1 MAFIKEHIKG
11 IAVACGG
18 VILVAAVIIGSSLF
32 ILDSK
37 EKMTASAELSMEGA
51 DDQHIQVSGFTRDDG
66 NLSLSFTGNVELF
79 GGVRGSAQGTMEQ
92 MGSAA
97 GGRLIKMADPHYDRT
112 IYLRAAHYTT
122 YVIMPEQEGTP
133 FGVWAVAVVDDQ
145 EGEPTVLFWMDLRE
159 DGTVVLDRTDG
170 IGPGVDWQASV
181 GSTWAEELSWEQDA
195 EGAFTFSDAQ
205 GRTFRFVAQF
215 F

>member
-97 GGRLIKMADPHYDRT
+97 GGRLIKMADPYYDRT

-170 IGPGVDWQASV
+170 IGPGEDWQASV

-195 EGAFTFSDAQ
+195 EGAFMFSDAQ